1 MIPFLLSL
9 NNHNDHLDNEQSFC
23 PLKMLTG
30 FPCPSC
36 GITKSMVYFY
46 QGNLSKSIHFHL
58 LGPFAVLFCLFMI
71 VLLTIE
77 LKNKKDYFQ
86 EYFYNKKIAYSLATF
101 LILYHSIRLI
111 NFVQNHTANEI
122 VKESIWR

>member
-9 NNHNDHLDNEQSFC
+9 KNTNSHLDTDQSLC

-46 QGNLSKSIHFHL
+46 QGNFSKSIHFHL
-58 LGPFAVLFCLFMI
+58 LGPFAILFCLFMI
-71 VLLTIE
+71 ILLTIE

-86 EYFYNKKIAYSLATF
+86 KYFYNKKVAYFLATF
-101 LILYHSIRLI
+101 LILYHSFRLI
-111 NFVQNHTANEI
+111 NFVHNHSTDEI
-122 VKESIWR
+122 LKESIWR